1 MPQFDFA
8 NVFVPQLFWLAIFF
22 VILYFGVVRT
32 TLPRLGKV
40 MDARESTITDDI
52 AAARAA
58 KDGADALSDEVR
70 AESER
75 HRDTARGAIAAAKE
89 QAAAAGAKR
98 LAAADETINARLAE
112 AHQRIAGARDDARG
126 AVRDLATE
134 SAQAIVARL
143 TGAEPTLDAA
153 RAEVDAA
160 LAR

>member
-1 MPQFDFA
+1 MLGWLSWPRDRS
-8 NVFVPQLFWLAIFF
+8 VF
-22 VILYFGVVRT
+22 
-32 TLPRLGKV
+32 
-40 MDARESTITDDI
+40 
-52 AAARAA
+52 
-58 KDGADALSDEVR
+58 
-70 AESER
+70 
-75 HRDTARGAIAAAKE
+75 
-89 QAAAAGAKR
+89 
-98 LAAADETINARLAE
+98 NARLAE